1 MGKSAPI
8 VISGLLF
15 CAAIPE
21 TNAQPALAQN
31 YPLRPVRIVVPSSPG
46 GTSDILARILAHK
59 LAEALGQQVV
69 IDNRAGAGGT
79 IGYEHVAKSAPDGHT
94 LLIAPASITINP
106 SIYSKLPY
114 NALRDFAPISLLAA
128 ATNVLCVHPS
138 VPATS
143 VKALIALARSK
154 PGALIAGSAG
164 IGTSPH
170 LSLELFKSMA
180 GIEMVIVHYKGSG
193 QGMIAMLSGENA
205 LAMPTLPTVSPHLK
219 AGRMRPVGV
228 TAVKRS
234 PLLPEV
240 PTIAEAGVPGYEATN
255 WFSLIAPAGTPRPVI
270 DRVHQEVTRALRA
283 ADVSERLVAEGADLI
298 GSTPEELAD
307 YMKAETGKWARVIK
321 AAGIKAE

>member
-1 MGKSAPI
+1 
-8 VISGLLF
+8 VLLF
-15 CAAIPE
+15 FAAVPE
-21 TNAQPALAQN
+21 SDAQPAFAQN
-31 YPLRPVRIVVPSSPG
+31 YPVRPVRIVVPSSPG

-59 LAEALGQQVV
+59 LVEALGQQVV

-138 VPATS
+138 IPATS

-154 PGALIAGSAG
+154 PGTLVAGSAG

-170 LSLELFKSMA
+170 LSIELFKSMA
-180 GIEMVIVHYKGSG
+180 GIDLVIVHYKGSG

-205 LAMPTLPTVSPHLK
+205 FSMPTLPTVSPHLK
-219 AGRMRPVGV
+219 AGRMRPLGV
-228 TAVKRS
+228 TAAKRS

-240 PTIAEAGVPGYEATN
+240 PTIAEAGYPGGEFNFWVAM
-255 WFSLIAPAGTPRPVI
+255 LAPRKTPRDIVGKLNGEI
-270 DRVHQEVTRALRA
+270 NRALN
-283 ADVSERLVAEGADLI
+283 
-298 GSTPEELAD
+298 TPEMKDRLAKLGGEPMTMSPEQFD
-307 YMKAETGKWARVIK
+307 VFIRQEHDVLGKVMRDAGVKAQ
-321 AAGIKAE
+321 